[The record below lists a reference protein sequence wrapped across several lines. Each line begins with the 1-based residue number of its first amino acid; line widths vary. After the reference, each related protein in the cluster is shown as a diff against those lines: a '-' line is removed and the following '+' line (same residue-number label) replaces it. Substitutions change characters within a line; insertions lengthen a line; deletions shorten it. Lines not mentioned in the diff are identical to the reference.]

1 MNTVLKHKI
10 KKEVQNKIIFVKWV
24 IFALLTGVL
33 VGLCSCGFHFVFTI
47 ANIIRTQNAWIV
59 YFLPVGGLAIVALY
73 HMLKGEND
81 GGTNLVI
88 SAIHS
93 GDHSPLRMAP
103 LIFISTTLTHLFG
116 GSVGREGAALQ
127 IGGSIGNTLGDVF
140 KFDKK
145 DTNTMIMCGMSGAFA
160 VLFGTPMAAAIFP
173 MELVSVGIMHYMALV
188 PCVISALTA
197 HGIATYL
204 GVSHFTFVLD
214 VVPMFRIG
222 SAIQVSVIAIL
233 CALISILFC
242 YTLHFTEDTL
252 KKRIPN
258 PYIRIFSVG
267 CLLVVMNMFIGPAN
281 KVGTSISI
289 LGECMVGTVLP
300 YIFLLKIVYTALT
313 LGSGF
318 KGGEIVPSIFVGAAF
333 GNVMAQLLG
342 MNPAFGA
349 AIGAIALFCGVTNS
363 PITALLIGFELF
375 LKDFN
380 FFFI

>member
-24 IFALLTGVL
+24 VFALLTGVV

-47 ANIIRTQNAWIV
+47 ANIIRTQNDWIV

-93 GDHSPLRMAP
+93 GDHIPLRMAP

-173 MELVSVGIMHYMALV
+173 MELVSVGIMHYMLA
-188 PCVISALTA
+188 
-197 HGIATYL
+197 AT
-204 GVSHFTFVLD
+204 D
-214 VVPMFRIG
+214 
-222 SAIQVSVIAIL
+222 
-233 CALISILFC
+233 
-242 YTLHFTEDTL
+242 
-252 KKRIPN
+252 
-258 PYIRIFSVG
+258 
-267 CLLVVMNMFIGPAN
+267 PA
-281 KVGTSISI
+281 
-289 LGECMVGTVLP
+289 
-300 YIFLLKIVYTALT
+300 
-313 LGSGF
+313 
-318 KGGEIVPSIFVGAAF
+318 
-333 GNVMAQLLG
+333 
-342 MNPAFGA
+342 
-349 AIGAIALFCGVTNS
+349 
-363 PITALLIGFELF
+363 
-375 LKDFN
+375 
-380 FFFI
+380 